1 MSASIAVFLGPSLST
16 TEAIE
21 IAPDCTIHPPAAC
34 GDVYRVAATGPDT
47 IVLIDGLFESVRS
60 VWHKELLWALQ
71 AGIRVIGA
79 SSMGA
84 LRAAE
89 CAAFGMEPIGRIAN
103 DYLAG
108 NRSRDG
114 DVAVAHRE
122 GDGAWSAT
130 SVPLVNVEA
139 TSEAGAAAGA
149 ISDEQRVL
157 IDEAAAQQFYAER
170 TWPSIIEAVREVDA
184 AAAIAL
190 EQHLADNGVV
200 DQKAEDARAALRAA
214 IDPRNVGT
222 DGTFLESWRLSE
234 TGYWSRAQASFSA
247 QRSSSTDG
255 ALVAMANDELRLD
268 PEQHRRSTIDARL
281 RLFARRW
288 AGAAGVRFDAH
299 MLAET
304 RAGLDQHLGTG
315 WVDAPHFDETGVA
328 ELVEA
333 ETAFRWADD
342 RSRHEADQDLFR
354 ISQLCGL
361 AGDYATRARDKAA
374 VLDETGTTDA
384 SVAVDGDAVEVL
396 RWWLESLGRS
406 LPSDL
411 AGFLADHGYDDLD
424 ALLRA
429 VRRERAYREQR
440 QSAPPRP

>member
-1 MSASIAVFLGPSLST
+1 M
-16 TEAIE
+16 
-21 IAPDCTIHPPAAC
+21 
-34 GDVYRVAATGPDT
+34 
-47 IVLIDGLFESVRS
+47 
-60 VWHKELLWALQ
+60 
-71 AGIRVIGA
+71 
-79 SSMGA
+79 
-84 LRAAE
+84 
-89 CAAFGMEPIGRIAN
+89 
-103 DYLAG
+103 
-108 NRSRDG
+108 
-114 DVAVAHRE
+114 
-122 GDGAWSAT
+122 
-130 SVPLVNVEA
+130 PLVNVEA

-288 AGAAGVRFDAH
+288 AGAAGVRFGAH

-333 ETAFRWADD
+333 ETAVRWADD

-361 AGDYATRARDKAA
+361 AGDYATRRATR
-374 VLDETGTTDA
+374 
-384 SVAVDGDAVEVL
+384 L
-396 RWWLESLGRS
+396 RCSTRPVRPMPPLLSMAMPSKSFAGGSRSLGRS